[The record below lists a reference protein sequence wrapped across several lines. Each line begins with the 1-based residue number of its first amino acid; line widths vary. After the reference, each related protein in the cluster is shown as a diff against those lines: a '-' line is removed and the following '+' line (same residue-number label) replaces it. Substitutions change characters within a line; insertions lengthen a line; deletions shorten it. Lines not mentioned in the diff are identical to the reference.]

1 MTFLSNSKVERAF
14 KSTGLEL
21 ADYEQVV
28 VDPDSKMEQEAR
40 FWTIFPFLHLWE
52 FLGRRNLCTRTA
64 REMWVNVFLVS
75 MDLGYA
81 SMCLDMFGAIAR
93 IFGQPSAMLLAVSAV
108 TRYEYQV
115 VPKGSPEYDDP
126 WGPTHPEGGEGW
138 KIKSLDSQILGCLV
152 RFW

>member
-1 MTFLSNSKVERAF
+1 MDDFSVSSSLGIF
-14 KSTGLEL
+14 G
-21 ADYEQVV
+21 
-28 VDPDSKMEQEAR
+28 QEKFMYAHGAGDVGEC
-40 FWTIFPFLHLWE
+40 I
-52 FLGRRNLCTRTA
+52 LGEYGPWICFD
-64 REMWVNVFLVS
+64 V
-75 MDLGYA
+75 
-81 SMCLDMFGAIAR
+81 DMFGAIAR

-138 KIKSLDSQILGCLV
+138 KISLDSQILGCFV